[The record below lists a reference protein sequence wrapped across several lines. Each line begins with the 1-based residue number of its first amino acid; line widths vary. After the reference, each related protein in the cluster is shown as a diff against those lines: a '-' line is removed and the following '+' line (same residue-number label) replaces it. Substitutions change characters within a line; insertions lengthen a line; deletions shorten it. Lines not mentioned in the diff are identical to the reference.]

1 MHRYASVHIKK
12 EEQSEEKRKKYNGLI
27 RKDYIDIPFYFFFFR
42 IKTGN
47 FSRYFSMVRSL
58 IRRYHQAT
66 DRSCI

>member
-1 MHRYASVHIKK
+1 MHRYAPVHIKK

-27 RKDYIDIPFYFFFFR
+27 RKDYIGIPFYFFFS

-47 FSRYFSMVRSL
+47 FSRYFSMVRSF

-66 DRSCI
+66 DRSYI